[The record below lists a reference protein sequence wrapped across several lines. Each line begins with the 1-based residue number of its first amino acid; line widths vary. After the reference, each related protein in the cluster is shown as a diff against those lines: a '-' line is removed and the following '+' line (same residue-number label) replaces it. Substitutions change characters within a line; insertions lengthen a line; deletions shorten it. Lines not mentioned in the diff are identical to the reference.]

1 MQRALTCVLCLST
14 CAAFAPAGS
23 IPSPS
28 SPHTPKL
35 TVVLNVTGAF
45 SAQAASEM
53 QHETAGILKEAGLNL
68 DWLTLSEASKT
79 AVQDLVV
86 VKFNGACVLD
96 PESFEEGRAG
106 NRGEPLAFTY
116 SADGAV
122 QPFSEVACNRVAAA
136 VRSALCTCDFQR
148 ADLFLGRALGRVVA
162 HELVH
167 ILTKSQEHGPEGVA
181 KASLS
186 GKDLISQSLPLSAFD
201 LHRLRQ
207 VFSQHPLAHAGD

>member
-1 MQRALTCVLCLST
+1 MQRALTCVLCLTT

-23 IPSPS
+23 IPSPNPS
-28 SPHTPKL
+28 HTPKL

-53 QHETAGILKEAGLNL
+53 EREAGGILKDAGLYL
-68 DWLTLSEASKT
+68 DWLSLRDAAKT

-96 PESFEEGRAG
+96 PERFEENHA
-106 NRGEPLAFTY
+106 NTHVEALAFTY
-116 SADGAV
+116 STDGMV

-136 VRSALCTCDFQR
+136 VRSALCIRDFNR
-148 ADLFLGRALGRVVA
+148 SDMLLGRALGRVVA

-167 ILTKSQEHGPEGVA
+167 ILTKSQEHGREGVA
-181 KASLS
+181 KPALS
-186 GKDLISQSLPLSAFD
+186 GRDLISRSLSLSPFD
-201 LHRLRQ
+201 LQRLRQ
-207 VFSQHPLAHAGD
+207 FFSQHPLAHAGD